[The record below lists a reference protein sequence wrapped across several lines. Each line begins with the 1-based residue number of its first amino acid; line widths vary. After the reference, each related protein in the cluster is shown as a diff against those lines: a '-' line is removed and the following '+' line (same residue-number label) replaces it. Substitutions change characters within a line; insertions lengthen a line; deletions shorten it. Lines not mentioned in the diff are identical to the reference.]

1 HFLTPYAKETL
12 KLLTARGINF
22 VFATG
27 RHYIDVGQIRD
38 NLGIRSY
45 MITSNGARVTIAM
58 VSKSLPITSIAI
70 LPPTCLRSCVTTEIV
85 TNVYREDEWYMNR
98 HRPEEMRFFKEA
110 VFNYK

>member
-1 HFLTPYAKETL
+1 MYQVVASDLDGTLLSPDHFLTPYAKETL

-45 MITSNGARVTIAM
+45 MITSNGARVHDSDGQQIFAHN
-58 VSKSLPITSIAI
+58 SIAI
-70 LPPTCLRSCVTTEIV
+70 LPPTCLRSCVTTRKSSLTFIGK
-85 TNVYREDEWYMNR
+85 TSGI
-98 HRPEEMRFFKEA
+98 
-110 VFNYK
+110 